1 RPREEPR
8 VIVGPEGA
16 LGVVILGIL
25 DADKKSYFHAKQF
38 QPTTPIAPQT
48 GRFYMGDLVAF
59 AQGT

>member
-1 RPREEPR
+1 